1 MEEWKEYK
9 LGDVCSI
16 VGRIGFR
23 GYTTDDLTNDP
34 KDGAISLSP
43 TNIVAGELDLS
54 KPTYIKWPKYYES
67 PEIMLEQGDIVLV
80 KTGSSIGRTT
90 RLREVKHPMTLNPQF
105 VVLKNIKVDNVF
117 LSYVIKSPYFQALL
131 KTITVGSAIPTLSQ
145 KNLANL
151 SIKLPERKIQEEVA
165 RVLSSLDDKIE
176 VNRRINDNLEQQ
188 AQALFKSWFVDF
200 EPFKDGEF
208 VESELGMIP
217 KGWRVGTLSE
227 LLDIKYGKDHKK
239 LKDGNVPVYGSG
251 GIMRKVEKPLY
262 SGESVLIP
270 RKGTLNNVIYVNE
283 DFWTVDTM
291 FYSIPKVNNVALF
304 TYLFLLGKDLASM
317 NAGSA
322 VPSMTTEI
330 LNNMLI
336 VIPGFDALESFN
348 SICSSVF
355 RIIKHNE
362 QESSRLSSLRD
373 TLLPR
378 LMSGELKIND
388 ISV

>member
-54 KPTYIKWPKYYES
+54 KPTYIKWPKYFES

-105 VVLKNIKVDNVF
+105 VVLKNFKVDNVF

-151 SIKLPERKIQEEVA
+151 SIKLPEKKIQEEIS

-176 VNRRINDNLEQQ
+176 VNRKISDNLEQQ

-217 KGWRVGTLSE
+217 KGWRVKEAS
-227 LLDIKYGKDHKK
+227 DIFEINIGKT
-239 LKDGNVPVYGSG
+239 P
-251 GIMRKVEKPLY
+251 
-262 SGESVLIP
+262 P
-270 RKGTLNNVIYVNE
+270 RKESQWFSSSKDDNIWV
-283 DFWTVDTM
+283 
-291 FYSIPKVNNVALF
+291 SIADMGVSGLF
-304 TYLFLLGKDLASM
+304 ISDSKEYLTDEAINK
-317 NAGSA
+317 
-322 VPSMTTEI
+322 
-330 LNNMLI
+330 
-336 VIPGFDALESFN
+336 FN
-348 SICSSVF
+348 IQLV
-355 RIIKHNE
+355 
-362 QESSRLSSLRD
+362 
-373 TLLPR
+373 
-378 LMSGELKIND
+378 
-388 ISV
+388 